1 MTKVR
6 QNTYALIG
14 IGIVGI
20 IATIYFFKEN
30 DKTLPNYATVIG
42 TICSLIGLAIAYVNI
57 IALKNTSLLISRK
70 IENTLQK
77 VNQLNSV
84 SEISKAI
91 KTNQEIQEF
100 IRNGKIELAHLRT
113 LDLKYMLLHFNSNP
127 QLKELTI
134 DDTYT
139 QLVVE
144 FGIDLNSINDN
155 LINPK
160 RKVDFT
166 KIVKNLEE
174 LSTHL
179 THFETTLKTIKL

>member
-1 MTKVR
+1 MTRVSG
-6 QNTYALIG
+6 NTLLITVFG
-14 IGIVGI
+14 FLGI
-20 IATIYFFKEN
+20 ILTVSFFKDS

-57 IALKNTSLLISRK
+57 VALKKESIAMSNQINLS
-70 IENTLQK
+70 LQK
-77 VNQLNSV
+77 VNQLNSL

-113 LDLKYMLLHFNSNP
+113 LDLKYMLLHFNND
-127 QLKELTI
+127 QNLRELTVSHV
-134 DDTYT
+134 YT
-139 QLVVE
+139 QLIID

-160 RKVDFT
+160 RRVDFS
-166 KIVKNLEE
+166 KIVQNLEV
-174 LSTHL
+174 LSTFL
-179 THFETTLKTIKL
+179 TQFELKLKTVKL

>member
-6 QNTYALIG
+6 QNTYTLIG
-14 IGIVGI
+14 IGIVCI
-20 IATIYFFKEN
+20 IGTIYFFKGS

-57 IALKNTSLLISRK
+57 IALKNTSLLISSK
-70 IENTLQK
+70 IEKTLQK

-91 KTNQEIQEF
+91 KTNQEIQQF

-166 KIVKNLEE
+166 KIVKTLEE

-179 THFETTLKTIKL
+179 TYFESTLKTIKL